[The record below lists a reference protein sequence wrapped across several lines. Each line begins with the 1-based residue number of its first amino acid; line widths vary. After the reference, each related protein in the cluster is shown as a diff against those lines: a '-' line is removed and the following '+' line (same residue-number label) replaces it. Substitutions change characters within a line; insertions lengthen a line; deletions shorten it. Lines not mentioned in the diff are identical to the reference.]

1 MHDETVKVYN
11 FKVEDY
17 HTYFVGDS
25 SLLVHNA
32 EYSPTKPRYGER
44 RISDEEYDEL
54 RSQTPSRKVRQKVNE
69 NNIIGADDPAI
80 HGKKIEA
87 HSFSMSLNYLY
98 TKFISG
104 RSDN

>member
-32 EYSPTKPRYGER
+32 GPTYVLAQTQTNGRIVSGTVKDAAGE
-44 RISDEEYDEL
+44 
-54 RSQTPSRKVRQKVNE
+54 PV
-69 NNIIGADDPAI
+69 IGASVLLKGNTGGTIRDLD
-80 HGKKIEA
+80 
-87 HSFSMSLNYLY
+87 
-98 TKFISG
+98 G
-104 RSDN
+104 RYS